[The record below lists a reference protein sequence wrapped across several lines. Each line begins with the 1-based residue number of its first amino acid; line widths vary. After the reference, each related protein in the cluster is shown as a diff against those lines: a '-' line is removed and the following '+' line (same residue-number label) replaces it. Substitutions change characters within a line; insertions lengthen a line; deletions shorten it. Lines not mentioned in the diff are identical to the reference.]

1 MTEDL
6 SFSGISAACCIYTY
20 QVSSRMCMKCNVP
33 LEVRTVF
40 AAEKKD
46 DDSGIG
52 ALLRTIEKHF

>member
-1 MTEDL
+1 
-6 SFSGISAACCIYTY
+6 
-20 QVSSRMCMKCNVP
+20 MKCNVP

-52 ALLRTIEKHF
+52 ALLRTIEKHS